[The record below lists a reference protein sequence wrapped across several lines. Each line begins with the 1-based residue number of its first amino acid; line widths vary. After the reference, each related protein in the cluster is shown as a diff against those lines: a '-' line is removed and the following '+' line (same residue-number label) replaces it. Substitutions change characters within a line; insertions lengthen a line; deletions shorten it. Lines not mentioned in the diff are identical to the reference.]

1 MGLPAFL
8 HPLAVWRAATRWTA
22 IFVVITPPGGYR
34 LRWWLAAVHPSRK
47 AGKIHE
53 RLAARTGHCAPCPP
67 CKADGLGKQGCRML
81 RRPVGWFPA
90 GEIKIHHCFS
100 PHFRAVPGPCALRG
114 APTGLQ
120 RTACTFHGS
129 CCAMRAYTPRGLSSL
144 HQSSKHLLDISQ
156 ATIYNENINDNKTTF
171 DIVTSIIIKTEAVV
185 TKLQVVVFV
194 R

>member
-34 LRWWLAAVHPSRK
+34 AAVVAQSRK

-53 RLAARTGHCAPCPP
+53 RLAPALDTAHRARLAKLTDSVNRDAGCFGGLL
-67 CKADGLGKQGCRML
+67 DGPQ
-81 RRPVGWFPA
+81 P